1 MAGKD
6 NPSWYEWVEKAPLS
20 EEEKLRLS
28 ERETREYFTINQV
41 RSMKIQDELDLHG
54 VDKHTAKKMI
64 HSFLSASKEADLLK
78 INIIFGKGIHSSSGF
93 SILEEVVK
101 QEISKSTIIR
111 EFYTPKAKDGG
122 SGAVTI
128 ILKNSQIH

>member
-1 MAGKD
+1 MAVKD
-6 NPSWYEWVEKAPLS
+6 NPSWYEWVEKSPLT

-28 ERETREYFTINQV
+28 EKKKEEYFTISQA

-54 VDKHTAKKMI
+54 MTKEIAQKMVR
-64 HSFLSASKEADLLK
+64 SFLQASKKAGLIK
-78 INIIFGKGIHSSSGF
+78 VNIIFGKGIHSSKGF
-93 SILEEVVK
+93 SVLEKVVK
-101 QEISKSTIIR
+101 QEISHSTVIR

-128 ILKNSQIH
+128 ILKNSRIH